1 VSVIV
6 GYDCAIELQEINQM
20 ISDAVM
26 SELNQRGQECQCRC
40 PSCALGICL
49 CSPHGTNTVNEVWRE
64 TIPPVP
70 PGGIRVRQPRRD
82 SVVARVGLREGD
94 SVVAVDDQPI
104 ASDLDAGA
112 IQTAVRRHQSGETI
126 RLRVRRA
133 TDELEVTVNR
143 P

>member
-1 VSVIV
+1 MR
-6 GYDCAIELQEINQM
+6 GYAAAAQEINQM
-20 ISDAVM
+20 ILDAVV

-49 CSPHGTNTVNEVWRE
+49 CVPHSTNTINEVWQG
-64 TIPPVP
+64 TSPSALL
-70 PGGIRVRQPRRD
+70 GGIWVRQPRRD

-94 SVVAVDDQPI
+94 CVVAVDDQEI
-104 ASDLDAGA
+104 VSDLDAGS
-112 IQTAVRRHQSGETI
+112 IQTAVRRRQSGEKI

-133 TDELEVTVNR
+133 TGELEVTVTR